1 VTIARRDAEIPL
13 FISVEPGTILVMVR
27 GLTISGVI
35 FLATAPAPAQTVQQ
49 PVVQTFGGST
59 TVSVPDRGS
68 VSLGGVSSAASGRK
82 VYGPGYRGSSYGV
95 ERSAGSLSVG
105 VTIID
110 LHAMDEA
117 LLSQGDS
124 PITDNAWIS
133 RLQSR
138 AAGTRHGGPP
148 SPAVT
153 VDAAAQSRRF
163 EQLAIAAEAKGKPSL
178 ARLHWQ
184 MAAKY
189 GSDQARQRLEQTA
202 VSHR

>member
-1 VTIARRDAEIPL
+1 MLLLWAAVK
-13 FISVEPGTILVMVR
+13 VE
-27 GLTISGVI
+27 
-35 FLATAPAPAQTVQQ
+35 AQTIQQ
-49 PVVQTFGGST
+49 PVISSFGGST

-68 VSLGGVSSAASGRK
+68 VSLGGVSSAAAGRK

-95 ERSAGSLSVG
+95 ERSASSLSVG

-110 LHAMDEA
+110 LHEMDEA
-117 LLSQGDS
+117 LLSQGQTPTADH
-124 PITDNAWIS
+124 TWIN
-133 RLQSR
+133 RLQAR
-138 AAGTRHGGPP
+138 AAGAHRGVATIA
-148 SPAVT
+148 PAKVDT
-153 VDAAAQSRRF
+153 VAQSRRF